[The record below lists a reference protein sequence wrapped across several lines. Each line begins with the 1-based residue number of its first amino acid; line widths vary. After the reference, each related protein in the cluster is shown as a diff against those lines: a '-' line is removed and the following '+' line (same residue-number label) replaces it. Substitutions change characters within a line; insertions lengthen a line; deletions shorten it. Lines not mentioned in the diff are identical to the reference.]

1 MYGDGHTATGQRLRI
16 VRKLMLSFQSLSVQ
30 YAADV
35 TRGPAS
41 LVSRL
46 PGCPAQVKDAR
57 DIFSARTDVSYQGK
71 LYVSRVCEKFAAMLE
86 VDVAQFG
93 RRKC

>member
-1 MYGDGHTATGQRLRI
+1 MYGDGHTATCQRLRI
-16 VRKLMLSFQSLSVQ
+16 VSKLMRSFRSLSVQ

-35 TRGPAS
+35 TRSPAS
-41 LVSRL
+41 LVIRL
-46 PGCPAQVKDAR
+46 LGCPAQVEAAR

-71 LYVSRVCEKFAAMLE
+71 LYVSRVREKVVAMLE